1 MTASEYFTNQ
11 DEWEAYLKDLLKT
24 NDKALSKA
32 ILLIYE
38 NQTHEEK
45 CKHESIEHN
54 GIGFNKFDAK
64 EMGDIAI
71 KIKNGTPLTAGE
83 LAKSRN
89 KMQKYW
95 KQLMFISLDQIKMR
109 KLQEQK
115 ELKRKMAKEE
125 ADAAKE
131 HEEKLK
137 EFKNNI
143 EVLRR
148 CSEEGIS
155 CDFGICDE
163 CPITT
168 GFQMRLAVKC

>member
-1 MTASEYFTNQ
+1 
-11 DEWEAYLKDLLKT
+11 
-24 NDKALSKA
+24 
-32 ILLIYE
+32 
-38 NQTHEEK
+38 
-45 CKHESIEHN
+45 
-54 GIGFNKFDAK
+54 
-64 EMGDIAI
+64 
-71 KIKNGTPLTAGE
+71 
-83 LAKSRN
+83 
-89 KMQKYW
+89 
-95 KQLMFISLDQIKMR
+95 MFISLEQAKIR

-115 ELKRKMAKEE
+115 ELKRKLIKEE

-163 CPITT
+163 CPVTI
-168 GFQMRLAVKC
+168 GFQ

>member
-1 MTASEYFTNQ
+1 MMQKNNLNRETVVINFDNNGDQMFGS
-11 DEWEAYLKDLLKT
+11 DIKD
-24 NDKALSKA
+24 
-32 ILLIYE
+32 
-38 NQTHEEK
+38 
-45 CKHESIEHN
+45 N
-54 GIGFNKFDAK
+54 GISFNKFDAK

-71 KIKNGTPLTAGE
+71 KIKNGIPLTAGE

-95 KQLMFISLDQIKMR
+95 KQLMFISLEQAKIR

-115 ELKRKMAKEE
+115 ESKRKLAKEE

-163 CPITT
+163 CPVTI
-168 GFQMRLAVKC
+168 GFNEISY